1 MASAVLFLAISTAS
15 SRDMREQKGTPPANT
30 KEKSPAEGSRKF
42 QGCPVALSFIHSRD
56 CKQQMLLREC
66 RDLRG
71 THEEGQFRESKEV
84 WMIFLAC
91 AALF

>member
-1 MASAVLFLAISTAS
+1 
-15 SRDMREQKGTPPANT
+15 
-30 KEKSPAEGSRKF
+30 
-42 QGCPVALSFIHSRD
+42 
-56 CKQQMLLREC
+56 MLLREC

-84 WMIFLAC
+84 WVIFLAC